1 MTEIKKTNRK
11 YKTPMRTGVGWY
23 IFLAIFI
30 VLTLIPIIYSLSL
43 SFRTQN
49 SIYDPRLFVTEL
61 TTNNYVKAITDNP
74 TIFNNFIASLVISLV
89 STVVTVICASMAVF
103 GFSRKRV
110 YGKVIMYNLIMSALM
125 VPISA
130 LVIPITQL
138 NSRMHLLDNY
148 FGLILPYIALNIPYS
163 VTILQGFMKNVP
175 NELEE
180 AASLDGCN
188 SFQLYSRIIMPIL
201 RPGIVVVAI
210 WTFLTCWNEF
220 FLALCTMTKATT
232 KTLPLIAQQYKGVYN
247 SQPGILFAI
256 LIIITIPMIVFYC
269 VVQKQFVRG
278 MTSGAVKG

>member
-1 MTEIKKTNRK
+1 MGKKRT
-11 YKTPMRTGVGWY
+11 RTGKPGPSDLGWR
-23 IFLAIFI
+23 ILLI
-30 VLTLIPIIYSLSL
+30 VMTVITVIPLVYALSL

-49 SIYDPRLFVTEL
+49 SIFDPRLFVSEVTG
-61 TTNNYVKAITDNP
+61 NNYIKALKDNP
-74 TIFNNFIASLVISLV
+74 TILMNFLASLVIALA
-89 STVVTVICASMAVF
+89 STTATVLCASMAVF
-103 GFSRKRV
+103 GFSRKNV
-110 YGKVIMYNLIMSALM
+110 YGKVFLYNIILSTLM

-148 FGLILPYIALNIPYS
+148 FGLILPYIALNIPYA
-163 VTILQGFMKNVP
+163 VTILQGFMRGIP
-175 NELEE
+175 HELEE
-180 AASLDGCN
+180 AAQIDGCN
-188 SFQLYSRIIMPIL
+188 ILQLYWKIVMPML
-201 RPGIVVVAI
+201 KPGIVVVAI

-256 LIIITIPMIVFYC
+256 LIIITIPMIVFYSI
-269 VVQKQFVRG
+269 VQKQFVKG